1 MFKCLQNANSLF
13 KEIFH
18 LLFQVLEY
26 SSQHVLNLNILA
38 KPIFQF
44 KLANFCIQPDFHS
57 KCKNQQPIPVKA
69 FFINYEPTLN
79 LISFKDRQSWKSC
92 KLNNNKNQFKTQIT
106 IISIHPLRIKDHMKL
121 F

>member
-44 KLANFCIQPDFHS
+44 KLANFCIQPTPNA
-57 KCKNQQPIPVKA
+57 K
-69 FFINYEPTLN
+69 
-79 LISFKDRQSWKSC
+79 ISSQYQLKHFS
-92 KLNNNKNQFKTQIT
+92 
-106 IISIHPLRIKDHMKL
+106 
-121 F
+121 